1 MKTRK
6 SIWLAMF
13 LLVAVLLVFGASR
26 TGGPKTQQDRIDS
39 ITSVLACPTCS
50 GESVFVSRAA
60 AAESIRAEVARQVAA
75 GLRSDE
81 QIMSYIE
88 QRFGGQVLLV
98 PRATGVDSLV
108 WALPVAALV
117 FSMFLLV
124 SAFVKWRGNKPTSP
138 TSQDE
143 QIVARALN
151 EKNLMSST
159 SDHLAQL
166 KEQRDFLL
174 NSLRDLES
182 ELNHGD
188 IDDQDFESLRK
199 DYVSRAAAVIKQIEN
214 LNSESQ
220 SANTNL
226 APEKRNLTRT
236 LVTVS
241 LVVLVAVAAGW
252 FVAQQSGQRLAGDSL
267 AGSIE
272 DSTATIL
279 SRARATNFV
288 DPKAAIELY
297 TQVLEVDP
305 DNVEALTYRAWL
317 LVLISRSAG
326 DEVRQLAFASASS
339 DLERAIGLDPNYAD
353 AHCFLGIAR
362 FRLGNDAMG
371 AKEQL
376 SICSE
381 KNPPAEVKG
390 FVDSIVAEVDA
401 ALDK

>member
-60 AAESIRAEVARQVAA
+60 AADSIRAEVARQVAA

-151 EKNLMSST
+151 E
-159 SDHLAQL
+159 
-166 KEQRDFLL
+166 R
-174 NSLRDLES
+174 
-182 ELNHGD
+182 
-188 IDDQDFESLRK
+188 I
-199 DYVSRAAAVIKQIEN
+199 
-214 LNSESQ
+214 
-220 SANTNL
+220 
-226 APEKRNLTRT
+226 
-236 LVTVS
+236 
-241 LVVLVAVAAGW
+241 
-252 FVAQQSGQRLAGDSL
+252 
-267 AGSIE
+267 
-272 DSTATIL
+272 
-279 SRARATNFV
+279 
-288 DPKAAIELY
+288 
-297 TQVLEVDP
+297 
-305 DNVEALTYRAWL
+305 
-317 LVLISRSAG
+317 
-326 DEVRQLAFASASS
+326 
-339 DLERAIGLDPNYAD
+339 
-353 AHCFLGIAR
+353 
-362 FRLGNDAMG
+362 
-371 AKEQL
+371 
-376 SICSE
+376 
-381 KNPPAEVKG
+381 
-390 FVDSIVAEVDA
+390 
-401 ALDK
+401 

>member
-60 AAESIRAEVARQVAA
+60 AADSIRAEVARQVAV

-151 EKNLMSST
+151 EK
-159 SDHLAQL
+159 
-166 KEQRDFLL
+166 
-174 NSLRDLES
+174 
-182 ELNHGD
+182 
-188 IDDQDFESLRK
+188 I
-199 DYVSRAAAVIKQIEN
+199 
-214 LNSESQ
+214 
-220 SANTNL
+220 
-226 APEKRNLTRT
+226 
-236 LVTVS
+236 
-241 LVVLVAVAAGW
+241 
-252 FVAQQSGQRLAGDSL
+252 
-267 AGSIE
+267 
-272 DSTATIL
+272 
-279 SRARATNFV
+279 
-288 DPKAAIELY
+288 
-297 TQVLEVDP
+297 
-305 DNVEALTYRAWL
+305 
-317 LVLISRSAG
+317 
-326 DEVRQLAFASASS
+326 
-339 DLERAIGLDPNYAD
+339 
-353 AHCFLGIAR
+353 
-362 FRLGNDAMG
+362 
-371 AKEQL
+371 
-376 SICSE
+376 
-381 KNPPAEVKG
+381 
-390 FVDSIVAEVDA
+390 
-401 ALDK
+401 

>member
-13 LLVAVLLVFGASR
+13 LFVAVLLVFGASR
-26 TGGPKTQQDRIDS
+26 TGGPKTQQDRIDA

-151 EKNLMSST
+151 EK
-159 SDHLAQL
+159 
-166 KEQRDFLL
+166 
-174 NSLRDLES
+174 
-182 ELNHGD
+182 
-188 IDDQDFESLRK
+188 I
-199 DYVSRAAAVIKQIEN
+199 
-214 LNSESQ
+214 
-220 SANTNL
+220 
-226 APEKRNLTRT
+226 
-236 LVTVS
+236 
-241 LVVLVAVAAGW
+241 
-252 FVAQQSGQRLAGDSL
+252 
-267 AGSIE
+267 
-272 DSTATIL
+272 
-279 SRARATNFV
+279 
-288 DPKAAIELY
+288 
-297 TQVLEVDP
+297 
-305 DNVEALTYRAWL
+305 
-317 LVLISRSAG
+317 
-326 DEVRQLAFASASS
+326 
-339 DLERAIGLDPNYAD
+339 
-353 AHCFLGIAR
+353 
-362 FRLGNDAMG
+362 
-371 AKEQL
+371 
-376 SICSE
+376 
-381 KNPPAEVKG
+381 
-390 FVDSIVAEVDA
+390 
-401 ALDK
+401 